1 MRAVIYA
8 RVSTSTQNY
17 QRQLDDL
24 RDYASRRT
32 NTVKESQDPGNKGCQ
47 NRRAYCNEPK

>member
-8 RVSTSTQNY
+8 RVSTSTQDY

-24 RDYASRRT
+24 RDYANRQSIT
-32 NTVKESQDPGNKGCQ
+32 IKETDEPGKDGVQ
-47 NRRAYCNEPK
+47 RGHGKL